1 MARGKA
7 DRLTTDE
14 VRLIKGLLA
23 SGAVGKEVA
32 RVFDLSEQT
41 ISSIR
46 TGKSH
51 ASFRPLQPNRV
62 PSLKQVSERRVKARM
77 DNAPANLSPK
87 WRRLIEPD
95 FAGAESPE
103 GPTEPAVVVSEVRVP
118 GDAGA
123 ESPGASTEPVEVG
136 SESTDPAHAGPERP
150 GETIG
155 AVDVGEDTPEA
166 AAERPGAPIGVINV
180 GRDTPA
186 VAVDG
191 PTVEDVRREIAT
203 DPESEAQSALERAQA
218 RYRDAQSREDLDAA
232 GREIARAAAALR
244 AIREKESGP

>member
-62 PSLKQVSERRVKARM
+62 PSLKQVRERRAKARS
-77 DNAPANLSPK
+77 AN
-87 WRRLIEPD
+87 
-95 FAGAESPE
+95 
-103 GPTEPAVVVSEVRVP
+103 
-118 GDAGA
+118 
-123 ESPGASTEPVEVG
+123 PGAYL
-136 SESTDPAHAGPERP
+136 DPKYRRML
-150 GETIG
+150 
-155 AVDVGEDTPEA
+155 EA
-166 AAERPGAPIGVINV
+166 P
-180 GRDTPA
+180 
-186 VAVDG
+186 
-191 PTVEDVRREIAT
+191 
-203 DPESEAQSALERAQA
+203 
-218 RYRDAQSREDLDAA
+218 
-232 GREIARAAAALR
+232 
-244 AIREKESGP
+244 